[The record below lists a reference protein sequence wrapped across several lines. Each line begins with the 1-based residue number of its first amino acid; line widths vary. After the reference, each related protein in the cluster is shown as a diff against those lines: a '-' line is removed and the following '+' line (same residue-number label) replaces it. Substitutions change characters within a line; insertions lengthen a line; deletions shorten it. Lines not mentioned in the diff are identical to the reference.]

1 MSDTYETKA
10 ALLAVKENC
19 DLPVFVTLAFGEDG
33 KLLSGASPE
42 AAVALLDRI
51 IDPSLMVRRINI
63 SVNNLVSES
72 KRGEA
77 LANEQLDFFTDYEEQ
92 TKKRDAEQRR
102 YNREKSRQNAV
113 ISIRKKFGGNAI
125 LKGMNLEDG
134 ATTIDRNKQIGGH
147 KA

>member
-1 MSDTYETKA
+1 
-10 ALLAVKENC
+10 
-19 DLPVFVTLAFGEDG
+19 
-33 KLLSGASPE
+33 
-42 AAVALLDRI
+42 
-51 IDPSLMVRRINI
+51 MVRRINI

>member
-1 MSDTYETKA
+1 MFGKLS
-10 ALLAVKENC
+10 
-19 DLPVFVTLAFGEDG
+19 PVFFGSALNNFGVEPFL
-33 KLLSGASPE
+33 KSFLEMTTSPLPRR
-42 AAVALLDRI
+42 AGDRI
-51 IDPSLMVRRINI
+51 IDPFLMVRRINI

-77 LANEQLDFFTDYEEQ
+77 MANEQLDFFTDYEEQ

-102 YNREKSRQNAV
+102 YAREKSRQNAV